1 MPEAA
6 ERSTHAMGTT
16 RRRRARTQRTGDGSR
31 FDSPGEFGDTVGVA
45 LLRRLLSPLTRLV
58 HGAVTRV
65 ERPVEP
71 AQEPAGPVL
80 DTFEPAK
87 PGASRAAPAPG
98 PKSLA
103 AAFRADSFSG
113 FVDGFEP
120 AARAPVDLRGDRAPI
135 VPEVVE
141 VPRGSPVMVN
151 TGFSASLD
159 DLLGMDDL
167 PPASSDDAREAGPDD
182 AELETA
188 LRSAGEGE
196 PDALA
201 RAPETNAPLREPT
214 AFAVM
219 DSSEPRSQAAVADAT
234 AAGDTSATAPG
245 APLPPDALAP
255 VNHGRATATP
265 ELAVGPRPPLLA
277 GAPLGSAAAGPLLA
291 DDSLRLPLS
300 AGSEAAPGPH
310 APQPTEASVTPT
322 AASPATAPDAA
333 ERAEPAAAS
342 PLADQLRIPDAQD
355 ALETPPRPEAPAPSA
370 SDAPEATEDLIA
382 LAEALL

>member
-1 MPEAA
+1 
-6 ERSTHAMGTT
+6 MGTT
-16 RRRRARTQRTGDGSR
+16 RRRRERALRTGDCSR
-31 FDSPGEFGDTVGVA
+31 FDSPGEFGDTARVA

-58 HGAVTRV
+58 HGAVARV

-87 PGASRAAPAPG
+87 PEASRAAPAPG
-98 PKSLA
+98 PTSLA

-135 VPEVVE
+135 VPDVVE
-141 VPRGSPVMVN
+141 VPKGAPVVVN

-167 PPASSDDAREAGPDD
+167 PPASSDGTREAVPDD

-196 PDALA
+196 PEPEALA
-201 RAPETNAPLREPT
+201 RVPETNAPPREPT

-219 DSSEPRSQAAVADAT
+219 DTSEPRSHATEAGAT
-234 AAGDTSATAPG
+234 AAGDTSSTEPG
-245 APLPPDALAP
+245 APLPPGALAP
-255 VNHGRATATP
+255 VDHGRATATP
-265 ELAVGPRPPLLA
+265 ELAVEPRPPLLA
-277 GAPLGSAAAGPLLA
+277 DAPPGSAADGPLPA
-291 DDSLRLPLS
+291 DDSLRLSLS
-300 AGSEAAPGPH
+300 AGSEAAPGPDT
-310 APQPTEASVTPT
+310 PRQTGTSFTPT
-322 AASPATAPDAA
+322 AASPATARDAA
-333 ERAEPAAAS
+333 DRGEPAAAT
-342 PLADQLRIPDAQD
+342 PLADASHPPSIPDAQG
-355 ALETPPRPEAPAPSA
+355 ALETPPRPEAPALT
-370 SDAPEATEDLIA
+370 SDAPETTEDLIA